1 MKYVLLGRQSAEWLT
16 KHDQRNRLARA
27 RAKELGI
34 KIQTVLYTQGPY
46 DFVDVVDAPSPEAM
60 LEFSVWYA
68 AQGFGSF
75 QSLPAFD
82 GKAMAAAARQE

>member
-16 KHDQRNRLARA
+16 KHDERNRLARA
-27 RAKELGI
+27 KARELGI
-34 KIQTVLYTQGPY
+34 KIQSVLYTQGPY
-46 DFVDVVDAPSPEAM
+46 DFVDVVDAPSAEAM
-60 LEFSVWYA
+60 LDFSVWYA

-82 GKAMAAAARQE
+82 GKTMAAASRQD